1 VIYTTGSKIAEHG
14 GFNEDDTHVALLVS
28 HPDLKERSINTAV
41 ATTQIAPTILKALGL
56 EPQELEAVRL
66 EGTQILPGLFVDR
79 E

>member
-1 VIYTTGSKIAEHG
+1 
-14 GFNEDDTHVALLVS
+14 VS

-66 EGTQILPGLFVDR
+66 EGTQILPGLFGDK

>member
-1 VIYTTGSKIAEHG
+1 
-14 GFNEDDTHVALLVS
+14 VS
-28 HPDLKERSINTAV
+28 HPDLKEHSINTAV

-66 EGTQILPGLFVDR
+66 EGTQILPGLFGDK